1 MFKDKILVII
11 YNKFAKIL
19 GNKGLTKYSVIRKI
33 KNYAYKNFK
42 LKIIEINGNKIFL
55 DKNDSLRLSI
65 NQVWE
70 PIETELV
77 QKEVKKGYTV
87 IDIGANIG
95 YYTLLFAKLVG
106 KEGKVYAFEPEPNNL
121 HLLKKNIEINNYQN
135 VIIEQ
140 KAVSDT
146 TKNVNLFT
154 AKQGIGEHRINFS
167 WFGNNGIEVKAIK
180 LDDYINEKIDFIKID
195 IEGAEYNAL
204 LGMKKILE
212 SNNDIKILVEYG
224 KSQLNEFGVNEDD
237 FFNFLKLQK
246 FKIYFVDKKTNL
258 FTLLTKKEE
267 IIQDGILG
275 QNLFCVR

>member
-1 MFKDKILVII
+1 MSKDKILVII

-19 GNKGLTKYSVIRKI
+19 GNKGLTKYSAIRKI

-212 SNNDIKILVEYG
+212 SNDDIKILVEYG

-246 FKIYFVDKKTNL
+246 FKIYFVDRKTNS
-258 FTLLTKKEE
+258 FRLLTKKEE

>member
-1 MFKDKILVII
+1 MLRDKVLVII

-19 GNKGLTKYSVIRKI
+19 GNKGLTKYAAIRKI

-42 LKIIEINGNKIFL
+42 LKVIEIDGNKIFL
-55 DKNDSLRLSI
+55 DKDDSLRLSI
-65 NQVWE
+65 NQIWE
-70 PIETELV
+70 PTETELV
-77 QKEVKKGYTV
+77 KKEVKKGYTV

-121 HLLKKNIEINNYQN
+121 DLLKKNIEVNNYKN

-146 TKNVNLFT
+146 TKSVNLFT

-167 WFGNNGIEVKAIK
+167 WFGNNGIEVEAIK

-195 IEGAEYNAL
+195 IEGAEYNA
-204 LGMKKILE
+204 
-212 SNNDIKILVEYG
+212 
-224 KSQLNEFGVNEDD
+224 
-237 FFNFLKLQK
+237 
-246 FKIYFVDKKTNL
+246 
-258 FTLLTKKEE
+258 
-267 IIQDGILG
+267 
-275 QNLFCVR
+275 

>member
-1 MFKDKILVII
+1 MFKDKIAVTI

-33 KNYAYKNFK
+33 KNYAYENFK

-55 DKNDSLRLSI
+55 DKDDSLRLSI

-70 PIETELV
+70 PIETDLV
-77 QKEVKKGYTV
+77 KKEVKKGYTV

-121 HLLKKNIEINNYQN
+121 HLLKKNIEINNYHN

-180 LDDYINEKIDFIKID
+180 LDNYIKEKIDFIKID

-212 SNNDIKILVEYG
+212 SNKDIKILVEYG

-237 FFNFLKLQK
+237 FFNFLELQK
-246 FKIYFVDKKTNL
+246 FKIYFIDKKTNS

-267 IIQDGILG
+267 IIQEGILG